1 MSDLENMFENL
12 IHDTTE
18 AIMEQPRQQ
27 LADSIIAADEEG
39 KATPEFLKAMA
50 KSSDI
55 SDEEAVKVSNLLPD
69 GLSQQFLQA
78 CMKVNHPIKCMLGM
92 KIYIPV
98 TE

>member
-1 MSDLENMFENL
+1 MSDLENMFGNM
-12 IHDTTE
+12 IHDPTE
-18 AIMEQPRQQ
+18 AVMEPARQQ
-27 LADSIIAADEEG
+27 LADRIIAADEEG
-39 KATPEFLKAMA
+39 EVTPEFLKALV

-55 SDEEAVKVSNLLPD
+55 SDEEAVKVSSLLPD

-92 KIYIPV
+92 KIRIPV